1 MKKILFMLFA
11 LVLMASCSTQ
21 KKVVYFQDLKNGGTV
36 EAAMPQEIKIK
47 PGDKLSVHVNSKDE
61 ELVAPFNLRRSQA
74 SMGSQ
79 TDLAY
84 TVDKDGNIEFPY
96 LGSIMVQGMT
106 RDEVAKYI
114 KQELL
119 DRKMVQDPTVIVDFN
134 NLQVSV
140 LGEVNN
146 PGKYDIEKDK
156 YTILDAISNAGD
168 LKITG
173 KRDCIMVL
181 REENG
186 IQKSYTVDLNNA
198 AQLYSSPVYYLQ
210 QNDIVYVE
218 PNKKAAGQA
227 TINDNTLRSTSFWFS
242 TVSLLLTLITFFT
255 RF

>member
-36 EAAMPQEIKIK
+36 EAALPQEIKIK

-134 NLQVSV
+134 NLQISV
-140 LGEVNN
+140 LGEVNS
-146 PGKYDIEKDK
+146 PGKYEIEKDK
-156 YTILDAISNAGD
+156 YTILDAISSAND